1 MGFTVAYRQ
10 QFKYMVHGDERWI
23 AGMLRARIAASLKK
37 KGAQEVAIEGQRI
50 TFKGRANDRWYW
62 GFLLRA
68 ISTGD
73 VTVVGQNGQLSVASE
88 INFGYLFLVTLIL
101 TGFLTVCVIFK
112 GMGFLGVYAFV
123 GILWVAFFGGS
134 VALSCLWFHFFMQ
147 GQIIEFFNSV
157 AELGIQG
164 QQITS
169 R

>member
-1 MGFTVAYRQ
+1 MSLTVAYRQ
-10 QFKYMVHGDERWI
+10 QFNYMVQGDERWI
-23 AGMLRARIAASLKK
+23 AGMLRARIAANLKK

-62 GFLLRA
+62 GFLLGA

-88 INFGYLFLVTLIL
+88 INFGYLFLVTLIMS
-101 TGFLTVCVIFK
+101 GFLTVCVIFK
-112 GMGFLGVYAFV
+112 GMGLTGVYVFV
-123 GILWVAFFGGS
+123 GMLWVAFFGGS
-134 VALSCLWFHFFMQ
+134 VALSCLQFHFFMQ

-157 AELGIQG
+157 AELGVQG
-164 QQITS
+164 QRIVS